1 MKKILAVL
9 ITLMALLGAVIPAL
23 AAGAPEEAMQKAQ
36 IYARGETVSYL
47 VYDGTSQILT
57 PTYYTGKDIRG
68 AITEY
73 PAYCLD
79 PPKPGPNDVGTYAV
93 DTKDYITN
101 PKIWGIIA
109 NGYPY
114 KTIGE
119 LGVHTQEQA
128 YYATKMAL
136 WTYLN
141 GWNVNLW
148 TAANGEQ
155 AVTLAAMKQIY
166 AAGMRTE
173 TIERPVLTVTPD
185 KTKAETDALNPNY
198 VSQTYTVTANMEIR
212 SYEVFIAGT
221 APDGTKI
228 TDMQGKSRTVFN
240 AGEQFKALIP
250 ASETANATGSFEIY
264 VTGELR
270 TGAVIYGLS
279 YDAARQDLAVTRDPF
294 DFQDATVTVLYSP
307 QNTFLEIVKLAAGT
321 DSPLAGAVFKV
332 TDAESGGVVGVF
344 TADSSGRVVVPLT
357 KTGVFQVEE
366 MTPPS
371 GFVLDVISHKDVTVK
386 WEQTATVTFTNE
398 KEPSLSI
405 RKIDAATAA
414 GVEGAVIRVA
424 KEGGMNFT
432 DAVTGAGGW
441 AYLSL
446 PPGVYTATEIS
457 VPEPYVLDS
466 TPQTIIL
473 EAGKSA
479 SIVLKNS
486 KKPGLIIWKYDEDT
500 GLPLA
505 GAEFSV
511 AKKGGGIIYEG
522 ITGPSGMIHIESL
535 DPSEWYTVTE
545 LAAPSGYLKTWE
557 SKDVYL
563 EPGKTVEIKF
573 DNRLRPALRVMKV
586 DSQTNEPLA
595 GAKFH
600 VWKTEGGT
608 VGEYITDES
617 GCFTIYD
624 LDEAVYS
631 AFEFEAPEGYLLD
644 SGHKDIQLVWGEIKT
659 LVFTN
664 KARPALEILKI
675 DEETKQ
681 PLAGAKFRISETEGG
696 AISEYVTD
704 ESGRIL
710 ITGLLDKI
718 YAAEEIVAPSG
729 YILEGQQK
737 SVKLEWGTT
746 KQIVFTNKARP
757 KLRILKL
764 DAVTGEP
771 LPNAEFRVTKVE
783 DSTVSEYITSAS
795 GEILIENL
803 DEAVYRAEEFM
814 PPDGYIRYDESK
826 EIMMEWGKTKTL
838 KFDNIRK
845 PVAVFLK
852 TNALTGKGIPGA
864 TFRVEYEQPGGG
876 LLSLGSY
883 KTGTDGRIIIPKAE
897 PGWFVFTETLPAPGF
912 SLLKNP
918 VTRMYFGAGDNAY
931 LPEFERYYI
940 GAAGAAREQAEGAQ
954 SAADSDKA
962 STPTLAATLAVE
974 HSGSEYYAQGE
985 GFNWPLNSIVI
996 KKTHAV
1002 TGELLPGAVF
1012 ELYRADEQ
1020 VSGVPGTAIG
1030 RYTTDSSGVIV
1041 ITGLE
1046 PGFYVVKE
1054 VQAPANFL
1062 ISENSQQ
1069 NGFLKA
1075 DGTTVLEFSFA
1086 NYPYGSLL
1094 ISKTDALTGEPLA
1107 GARFK
1112 VTDAAGAVIGS
1123 ANGEYVT
1130 GSQGEI
1136 LIPNVKPGAVVV
1148 TELQP
1153 PTHYAIDTAPRTVQI
1168 GTDGKT
1174 YKVSFENY
1182 PYGAIIIRKMDH
1194 ATHEPLGGVE
1204 FKVTDS
1210 AGAVIGTGGGV
1221 FTTDAQGIITIPNL
1235 PKNSYVV
1242 TETKTP
1248 PTHILENQ
1256 TRTVA
1261 VDYGQTYTID
1271 FYNKAKSGAQ
1281 IIKID
1286 AASKQPLKGA
1296 EFTVYKQNGEIVG
1309 HYETN
1314 GDGVIILGQLSP
1326 GWFKAVETKAPNG
1339 WLLDDTPQD
1348 FEITANQFV
1357 KLVFENKQLSSL
1369 QIRKVSETDAAPL
1382 AGAVFEVRKQNG
1394 EYVGE
1399 YTTGIDGA
1407 INIPNVS
1414 PGWFV
1419 ISEKKAPAGF
1429 ILDTSVRTAEVKPI
1443 VPTAVTFT
1451 NKPLSGIE
1459 ILKLDAFAGAP
1470 LSGAT
1475 FTVKRDTG
1483 EKIGTY
1489 KTDSA
1494 GKILVSGLPEGTF
1507 IVSETDSPDGYAL
1520 DEAPKT
1526 VIVKSGKLT
1535 VVEFLNK
1542 PLSGLK
1548 IIKLSSVTRQPIEG
1562 VEFEI
1567 AKMSGEKVTGELGG
1581 YTFTTDLAG
1590 QIYVPN
1596 LADGYYIVTETRQKD
1611 GYLLDAEPKT
1621 VLLESGNPAALEVLN
1636 TPLSGLLIVKTDE
1649 RTGDPLQGVVF
1660 DVTRA
1665 DGQRVT
1671 GNILDGNQPNT
1682 EANSP
1687 NRTTSPNGD
1696 VSGSYTTDAQ
1706 GRILINSLPAGEY
1719 NVVERKTL
1727 SGYELDT
1734 DVHAATVTP
1743 GKLTTLQL
1751 TNTQKSG
1758 LRLIKTDSITKKG
1771 IYNVEFMLF
1780 DQSGKV
1786 VGTYYTDSGGVIDF
1800 TDDLTAGRYTIRE
1813 TRAAAGY
1820 YRDDTPRTAEFAPG
1834 KVTEIRWENT
1844 PEMGQIQIMKLSGD
1858 DNEVTGI
1865 PAGTPLAGAVFE
1877 AYDYKTG
1884 NLVDR
1889 FLSGADGRAVSK
1901 PLPLGRFLI
1910 KEVQSPQY
1918 YKLSD
1923 KMLDV
1928 EIEFATQ
1935 IIKMEYLNYSANTGA
1950 YIKKTGPAECMPGS
1964 AIRYDIR
1971 EVRNMST
1978 VPLTD
1983 FYWRDSL
1990 PTDAVRLSKIV
2001 TGTYNQSLKY
2011 KILAATNKGDI
2022 KVIADNLSTTR
2033 NNVIDCSNASLGL
2046 RTDEYVTSITMIFGT
2061 VKAGFCQVEQPQI
2074 YAKVLTSLPGG
2085 YQFANKSDAG
2095 GRHGQAWVLANS
2107 TTVCT
2112 VYQKPEKLPRTGF

>member
-1 MKKILAVL
+1 MKKALIILLAL
-9 ITLMALLGAVIPAL
+9 IALLSAVNPA
-23 AAGAPEEAMQKAQ
+23 AAAPTAEEAMAEAR
-36 IYARGETVSYL
+36 IYSLGESLNYLLYEGTPKTVFF
-47 VYDGTSQILT
+47 VG
-57 PTYYTGKDIRG
+57 YTGRLLTG
-68 AITEY
+68 ESFEF
-73 PAYCLD
+73 PAYCLN
-79 PPKPGPNDVGTYAV
+79 PQKPGPSETSPYSV

-101 PKIWGIIA
+101 PKIWGIVS

-119 LGVHTQEQA
+119 LGVHTREQA

-136 WTYLN
+136 WTYIY
-141 GWNVNLW
+141 GWNVNSW
-148 TAANGEQ
+148 AAASSEQ

-166 AAGMRTE
+166 SAGIAVTSIPQTMLSVAPDAAKME
-173 TIERPVLTVTPD
+173 Q
-185 KTKAETDALNPNY
+185 DALNPGY

-212 SYEVFIAGT
+212 SFEVFLEGDV
-221 APDGTKI
+221 PGGTKV
-228 TDMQGKSRTVFN
+228 TDLAGGAKTVFA
-240 AGEQFKALIP
+240 AGEQFKVIVP
-250 ASETANATGSFEIY
+250 ADQIADRTGNFV
-264 VTGELR
+264 VTVKGQLR
-270 TGAVIYGLS
+270 TNAVIYGLS
-279 YDAARQDLAVTRDPF
+279 YDSALQDFAVTRDPF
-294 DFQDATVTVLYSP
+294 DFQNATTTALYSA

-321 DSPLAGAVFKV
+321 NSPLAGAVFKV
-332 TDAESGGVVGVF
+332 TDPEGGVVGVF

-357 KTGVFQVEE
+357 KTGVFWVEE

-371 GFVLDVISHKDVTVK
+371 GFVLDVTSHKDVTVK

-398 KEPSLSI
+398 KEPSLFV
-405 RKIDAATAA
+405 RKIDADTGA
-414 GVEGAVIRVA
+414 GVEGAVIRIA

-432 DAVTGAGGW
+432 DVTTGAGGW
-441 AYLSL
+441 ADLSL
-446 PPGVYTATEIS
+446 PPGVYSAVELS
-457 VPEPYVLDS
+457 VPAPYALDP

-511 AKKGGGIIYEG
+511 AKKGGSIVYEG
-522 ITGPSGMIHIESL
+522 ITGQSGMIHIENL
-535 DPSEWYTVTE
+535 DPNEWYTVTE

-573 DNRLRPALRVMKV
+573 DNRLRPSLQIMKV
-586 DSQTNEPLA
+586 DSLTNAPLA
-595 GAKFH
+595 GAKFK
-600 VWKTEGGT
+600 VQKTEDATVSEYVTDASGT
-608 VGEYITDES
+608 V
-617 GCFTIYD
+617 TIHD

-631 AFEFEAPEGYLLD
+631 VWEYEAPSGYLLD
-644 SGHKDIQLVWGEIKT
+644 PQHKDIRLEWGQTKT
-659 LVFTN
+659 LVFSN
-664 KARPALEILKI
+664 KARLSLEILKI
-675 DEETKQ
+675 DEESKE
-681 PLAGAKFRISETEGG
+681 PLAGAKFRVWATEGG
-696 AISEYVTD
+696 TVSEYVTGAD
-704 ESGRIL
+704 GRII
-710 ITGLLDKI
+710 ITGLEDKI
-718 YAAEEIVAPSG
+718 YSAEEYAAPAG
-729 YILEGQQK
+729 YLLDPQHKDI
-737 SVKLEWGTT
+737 KLEWGRAKTL
-746 KQIVFTNKARP
+746 VFTNKVRP
-757 KLRILKL
+757 KLRILKI

-771 LPNAEFRVTKVE
+771 LPNAEFRVTKAE
-783 DSTVSEYITSAS
+783 DATVSEYITDSS

-814 PPDGYIRYDESK
+814 PPDGWLLYTESK
-826 EIMMEWGKTKTL
+826 EIQLEWGKTKTL

-845 PVAVFLK
+845 PVAIFLK
-852 TNALTGKGIPGA
+852 TNALTGEGIPGA
-864 TFRVEYEQPGGG
+864 TFKVEYEQPGGG
-876 LLSLGSY
+876 LLNLGSY

-912 SLLKNP
+912 SLPKNP
-918 VTRMYFGAGDNAY
+918 VTRMYFSAGDNAY
-931 LPEFERYYI
+931 LPEFERYYT
-940 GAAGAAREQAEGAQ
+940 GADSAAQEEAEAAQ
-954 SAADSDKA
+954 SAANPGVVSA
-962 STPTLAATLAVE
+962 FAAQAAE

-996 KKTHAV
+996 KKTHAI
-1002 TGELLPGAVF
+1002 TGELLAGAAF

-1030 RYTTDSSGVIV
+1030 RYTADNSGVIV

-1046 PGFYVVKE
+1046 PGFYVCKE

-1094 ISKTDALTGEPLA
+1094 IAKTDALTGEPLA

-1112 VTDAAGAVIGS
+1112 VTDGTGAVIGNT
-1123 ANGEYVT
+1123 NGEYVT
-1130 GSQGEI
+1130 GVGGEI
-1136 LIPNVKPGAVVV
+1136 LILNVKPGAAVV
-1148 TELQP
+1148 TELQAP
-1153 PTHYAIDTAPRTVQI
+1153 ANYAIDTAPQTVQI
-1168 GTDGKT
+1168 GIDGKI

-1194 ATHEPLGGVE
+1194 ATHEPLAGVE

-1210 AGAVIGTGGGV
+1210 TGAVIGTGGGI
-1221 FTTDAQGIITIPNL
+1221 FTTGAQGTITIPNL
-1235 PKNSYVV
+1235 PKNSYII
-1242 TETKTP
+1242 TETKTL

-1261 VDYGQTYTID
+1261 VDYGRTYTID

-1296 EFTVYKQNGEIVG
+1296 EFTVYRQNGEIVG
-1309 HYETN
+1309 HYETG
-1314 GDGVIILGQLSP
+1314 GDGVIILDKLSP
-1326 GWFKAVETKAPNG
+1326 GWFKAVETKAPDG

-1348 FEITANQFV
+1348 FEVTNNQFI

-1369 QIRKVSETDAAPL
+1369 QIRKVSETDGTPL
-1382 AGAVFEVRKQNG
+1382 AGAVFEIRKQSG

-1399 YTTGIDGA
+1399 YSTGADGA
-1407 INIPNVS
+1407 ISIPNVS
-1414 PGWFV
+1414 PGWLV

-1429 ILDTSVRTAEVKPI
+1429 ILDTAARTVEVKP
-1443 VPTAVTFT
+1443 VFPTAVTFT
-1451 NKPLSGIE
+1451 NRPLSGIE
-1459 ILKLDAFAGAP
+1459 ILKLDAFTKAP

-1475 FTVKRDTG
+1475 FAVERDTG

-1507 IVSETDSPDGYAL
+1507 IVSETVSPDGYAL
-1520 DEAPKT
+1520 DEIPKT

-1535 VVEFLNK
+1535 AVEFLNK

-1548 IIKLSSVTRQPIEG
+1548 IIKLDSVTRQPIEG

-1581 YTFTTDLAG
+1581 YTFTTDKTG
-1590 QIYVPN
+1590 QIYIPN
-1596 LADGYYIVTETRQKD
+1596 LTDGYYTVTETRQQE
-1611 GYLLDAEPKT
+1611 GYLLDSEPKT
-1621 VLLESGNPAALEVLN
+1621 VRIESGGPTVLEILN
-1636 TPLSGLLIVKTDE
+1636 TPMSGLLIVKTDE
-1649 RTGDPLQGVVF
+1649 RTGEPLEGVVF

-1665 DGQRVT
+1665 DGQRVA
-1671 GNILDGNQPNT
+1671 GNILGGNQPGT

-1696 VSGSYTTDAQ
+1696 ISGSYTTDAQ
-1706 GRILINSLPAGEY
+1706 GRILINGLPAGEY
-1719 NVVERKTL
+1719 NVVERKAL

-1734 DVHAATVTP
+1734 SVHSVTVTP
-1743 GKLTTLQL
+1743 GKLAALEL
-1751 TNTQKSG
+1751 TNTPKSG
-1758 LRLIKTDSITKKG
+1758 LRLIKTDSMTKKP

-1786 VGTYYTDSGGVIDF
+1786 VGTYYTDNNGLIDF
-1800 TDDLTAGRYTIRE
+1800 TDDLMAGRYTIRE

-1844 PEMGQIQIMKLSGD
+1844 PEMGQIQILKLSGD
-1858 DNEVTGI
+1858 DNEVNGL
-1865 PAGTPLAGAVFE
+1865 PAGTPLSGAIFE
-1877 AYDYKTG
+1877 CYDYKTG
-1884 NLVDR
+1884 NLIDR
-1889 FLSGADGRAVSK
+1889 FVSGTGGRAVSK
-1901 PLPLGRFLI
+1901 PLPLGRYLI

-1923 KMLDV
+1923 KTLDV

-1950 YIKKTGPAECMPGS
+1950 YIKKTGPAECMPGD
-1964 AIRYDIR
+1964 AIRYDVR
-1971 EVRNMST
+1971 EVRNTGT

-1983 FYWRDSL
+1983 FYWRDTL
-1990 PTDAVRLSKIV
+1990 PTDAVRLAKIV

-2011 KILAATNKGDI
+2011 KILAATNKGDTKI
-2022 KVIADNLSTTR
+2022 IADNLSTTR
-2033 NNVIDCSNASLGL
+2033 NNVIDCSGASLGL
-2046 RTDEYVTSITMIFGT
+2046 RSDEYITSFTLIFGT
-2061 VKAGFCQVEQPQI
+2061 VKAGFCQVQQPQI
-2074 YAKVLTSLPGG
+2074 YVKVLTTLANG
-2085 YQFANKSDAG
+2085 YEFANKADAG
-2095 GRHGQAWVLANS
+2095 GKHGQEWVLSNS
-2107 TTVCT
+2107 TTLCT
-2112 VYQKPEKLPRTGF
+2112 VFKKAERLPRTGY